1 MHTRPSIPIQHFV
14 EHSYYRYRS
23 LVGKAWNKQAGQI
36 LHYCRYFAFFRLLL
50 LQIADYHNRAAF
62 LIQEPSK
69 LFHHVWNG
77 TVPVGSHTCHMG
89 RHYR

>member
-1 MHTRPSIPIQHFV
+1 MPCTSIDINTVVLTKVP
-14 EHSYYRYRS
+14 

-50 LQIADYHNRAAF
+50 LQIADYHNRGAF